1 VILSIDD
8 LFAAGLGLDVA
19 GAYLLGKGLLTSP
32 QAIIKRATPY
42 YDFSYPVALAQAEDR
57 VDAVAG
63 IAVLLTGF
71 ALQALAYTLSIGF
84 ALHAGT
90 GWVRAITA
98 LAAAVVAGAV
108 ALVAAHQTRWRR
120 LAAQVVDLARHDK
133 VGQRHDEPSARRLQ
147 SYGFELGISAAEKEI
162 LPGGAPLYCR
172 RVFHVERTRDD
183 PMELLE
189 TT

>member
-32 QAIIKRATPY
+32 RAIIKRATPY
-42 YDFSYPVALAQAEDR
+42 DDFSYPLALAQAEDR

-63 IAVLLTGF
+63 VAVLLTGF

-84 ALHAGT
+84 ALDPGT
-90 GWVRAITA
+90 GWVMAITA
-98 LAAAVVAGAV
+98 LAAAVAAATF
-108 ALVAAHQTRWRR
+108 ALAAARQTRRRR
-120 LAAQVVDLARHDK
+120 LAVQLVELARHDK

-147 SYGFELGISAAEKEI
+147 SYGFELGISAVEKEI

-172 RVFHVERTRDD
+172 RVFGVEHTRDD

-189 TT
+189 T